1 MAGITKKQARLIA
14 NKELEKLNRLIRDT
28 KEEPDYTVGDEKYW
42 YWMAEGYRDALMDF
56 NLLTSSDCESLR
68 KKISEARRNYSEIKL
83 LGQR

>member
-14 NKELEKLNRLIRDT
+14 NKELEKLNRHIRDT
-28 KEEPDYTVGDEKYW
+28 KEEPDYRVGDEKYW
-42 YWMAEGYRDALMDF
+42 YWMAEGYRDALIDY